1 MVKPNHDSN
10 GINIAAHG
18 SQVGGGVVGEK
29 HDAAKWKKSE
39 KVGKIVQTRRGFE

>member
-18 SQVGGGVVGEK
+18 PQFGGEK